1 MTRVNTL
8 NEIADIYFA
17 GKQIVEEKADN
28 VVGKQSAG
36 AELEDEKKASKQPA
50 KGTGPEAA
58 EHYDKKVNEAGGTG
72 ARDEKNQHSAGKT
85 ANESIN
91 NEDMSKKK
99 SIFDKLYEEVLG
111 GDDDELEMGAGFDA
125 FGGDDEGGEDDE
137 FGGEDEVT
145 LTLPRDLAEKL
156 HEVLMDQL
164 DGGDEDIEDIEDTE
178 DMEELDEYSSDEDED
193 EEVMQEAPEHQEL
206 GDAGPG
212 GSDTD
217 KGNLKG
223 KNNKV
228 GGKTGATSHGH
239 GQGKLKGGKG
249 EPSPLGDKVGT
260 LTGKDNKVGGRV
272 TGKDQDAFA

>member
-8 NEIADIYFA
+8 NDIADIYFNS
-17 GKQIVEEKADN
+17 KQVIEEKADN
-28 VVGKQSAG
+28 VVGKHTAG
-36 AELEDEKKASKQPA
+36 AELEDEKKASKAPS
-50 KGTGPEAA
+50 KKDGPEAA
-58 EHYDKKVNEAGGTG
+58 ENFDKKVNEAGGTG
-72 ARDEKNQHSAGKT
+72 ERDKKNQYSAGKT

-91 NEDMSKKK
+91 NQDMSKKK

-125 FGGDDEGGEDDE
+125 FGDEGGEDDD

-164 DGGDEDIEDIEDTE
+164 GGEEDIEDIEDTE
-178 DMEELDEYSSDEDED
+178 DMEELDEYSSDEDDD
-193 EEVMQEAPEHQEL
+193 EEMMQEAPEHQEL

-239 GQGKLKGGKG
+239 GQGKLKGGKA

>member
-8 NEIADIYFA
+8 NDIADIYFR
-17 GKQIVEEKADN
+17 GKQVIEEKADN
-28 VVGKQSAG
+28 VAGKHSAG
-36 AELEDEKKASKQPA
+36 DELEDEKKASKSLS
-50 KGTGPEAA
+50 KKDGPEAA
-58 EHYDKKVNEAGGTG
+58 EHFDKKVNEAGGTG
-72 ARDEKNQHSAGKT
+72 ARDEKNQYSAGKT

-91 NEDMSKKK
+91 KQDMSKKK
-99 SIFDKLYEEVLG
+99 SIFDKLYEDVLG
-111 GDDDELEMGAGFDA
+111 GDDDDIEMGAGFDA
-125 FGGDDEGGEDDE
+125 FGDEGGEDDE

-164 DGGDEDIEDIEDTE
+164 GGDEDIEDIEDTE
-178 DMEELDEYSSDEDED
+178 DMEELDEYSSDEDDD

-239 GQGKLKGGKG
+239 GQGKLKGGKA

-260 LTGKDNKVGGRV
+260 LTGKDNKVGGRI

>member
-8 NEIADIYFA
+8 NDIADIYFR
-17 GKQIVEEKADN
+17 GKQVIEEKADN
-28 VVGKQSAG
+28 VTGKHSAG
-36 AELEDEKKASKQPA
+36 DELEDEKKASKSPG
-50 KGTGPEAA
+50 KNDGPEAA
-58 EHYDKKVNEAGGTG
+58 EHFDKKVNEAGGTG
-72 ARDEKNQHSAGKT
+72 ARDEKNQYSAGKT

-91 NEDMSKKK
+91 NQDMSKKK
-99 SIFDKLYEEVLG
+99 SIFDKLYEDVLG
-111 GDDDELEMGAGFDA
+111 GDDDDIEMGAGFDA
-125 FGGDDEGGEDDE
+125 FGDEGGEDDE

-164 DGGDEDIEDIEDTE
+164 GGDEDIEDIEDTE
-178 DMEELDEYSSDEDED
+178 DMEELDEYSSDEDD

-239 GQGKLKGGKG
+239 GQGKLKGGKA